1 MSTRP
6 LHNLAGMREREFVDK
21 VFHIL
26 PCLDNVD
33 VEFLGPAYH
42 LYYRRSIQGRQLFS
56 GPETSPYSNP
66 IDSSYI
72 MPCQLNSSKS
82 THHLL

>member
-42 LYYRRSIQGRQLFS
+42 LYYRRYRKGHIGV
-56 GPETSPYSNP
+56 PELSEIFKGDPIEEWCPIPCRPY
-66 IDSSYI
+66 
-72 MPCQLNSSKS
+72 
-82 THHLL
+82 